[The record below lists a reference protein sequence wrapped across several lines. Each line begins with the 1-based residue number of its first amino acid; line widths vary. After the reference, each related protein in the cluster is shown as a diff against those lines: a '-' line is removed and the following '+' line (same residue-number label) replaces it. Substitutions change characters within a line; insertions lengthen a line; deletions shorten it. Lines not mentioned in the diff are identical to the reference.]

1 MMMNRTIRRWTARI
15 LLLMLLLF
23 PAAHSGMPG
32 AAAEEE
38 TDSDAEGSRWVEY
51 DYRKLD
57 VGNPSPMEGKFFT
70 LMWGGTTSDQ
80 DAQRLLHGYHLVK
93 WDAQLGKI
101 RFDRSVVSGG
111 VTMDDAEGNRTYI
124 LRLQEDLKYSDGKNI
139 TAKDYA
145 FGLLIQMLPAVQETG
160 GQPIDAS
167 WLLGAEEYLRGEA
180 NCLKGLRLLGNHQ
193 ISITVRAE
201 ALPWYFELSRLNICP
216 YPISEIAPGHTISD
230 AGEGVFLNSPITPEE
245 LQDHVLDEEHGYLRH
260 PGTVS
265 GAYKLESFDGQKA
278 VFSRNRFYKG
288 GEDGRKPL
296 LETLSLTQADPSK
309 MIQQLGDGTFGLLN
323 KVTRAEMLQAGMDL
337 TRQPERQ
344 YAMSNYPRSGLSLL
358 WFNEN
363 SQKAQELAVRKAVAL
378 SLDRD
383 AFVREYVGP
392 YGMKVDGYYG
402 IGQWM
407 YQALNGNGT
416 YDPPMSA
423 RPTEAERRARDQA
436 VLTLKTLNLDGL
448 TRYTL
453 NTDMANTVLNEAGWT
468 LDMGGGSYVPG
479 EGDIRYKIVND
490 RLLRLRLILA
500 VPDNPELVRAMEKT
514 FVPALAEAGIELMI
528 RTADMKSIQD
538 YYSGLGEGIDM
549 VFLGENFS
557 DVFDPEVF
565 RTEGD
570 SEIART
576 DRELYEMSLEMLR
589 TEPGDAVEFLS
600 RWVRLQERI
609 SETLPLIPLYSNMYF
624 DFYTCELHDYEVAR
638 KTSWADAV
646 LTSYMSLPNT
656 NVSE

>member
-1 MMMNRTIRRWTARI
+1 MMNRTIRRWTARI

-436 VLTLKTLNLDGL
+436 ILTLKTLNLDGL

-490 RLLRLRLILA
+490 RLLRLRLVLA

-528 RTADMKSIQD
+528 RTADMESIQD

-557 DVFDPEVF
+557 GIFDPEVF

-576 DRELYEMSLEMLR
+576 DKELYEMSLEMLR

>member
-1 MMMNRTIRRWTARI
+1 MMNRTIRRWTARI

-490 RLLRLRLILA
+490 RLLRLRLVLA

-528 RTADMKSIQD
+528 RTADMESIQD

-557 DVFDPEVF
+557 GIFDPEVF

-576 DRELYEMSLEMLR
+576 DKELYEMSLEMLR

>member
-1 MMMNRTIRRWTARI
+1 MMNRTIRRWTARI

-436 VLTLKTLNLDGL
+436 ILTLKTLNLDGL

-490 RLLRLRLILA
+490 RLLRLRLVLA

-576 DRELYEMSLEMLR
+576 DKELYEMSLEMLR

>member
-1 MMMNRTIRRWTARI
+1 MMNRTIRRWTARI

-38 TDSDAEGSRWVEY
+38 TNSDAEGSRWVEY

-57 VGNPSPMEGKFFT
+57 VGNPNPMEGKFFT

-93 WDAQLGKI
+93 WDPQLGKI

-265 GAYKLESFDGQKA
+265 GAYKLESIDGQKA

-407 YQALNGNGT
+407 YQALNGNGS

-423 RPTEAERRARDQA
+423 RSTEAERRARDQA

-490 RLLRLRLILA
+490 RLLRLRLVLA

-528 RTADMKSIQD
+528 RTADMKSIED

-570 SEIART
+570 SEIARM
-576 DRELYEMSLEMLR
+576 DKELYEMSLEMLR

-609 SETLPLIPLYSNMYF
+609 TETLPLIPLYSNMYF

>member
-1 MMMNRTIRRWTARI
+1 MMNRTIRRWTARI
-15 LLLMLLLF
+15 LLLMLLF
-23 PAAHSGMPG
+23 SVVSNAGIPG
-32 AAAEEE
+32 ACAEE
-38 TDSDAEGSRWVEY
+38 TDPSAEKNGWVEY

-490 RLLRLRLILA
+490 RLLRLRLVLA

-589 TEPGDAVEFLS
+589 TEPGDAVEFLT

>member
-1 MMMNRTIRRWTARI
+1 MMNRTIRRWTARI

-436 VLTLKTLNLDGL
+436 ILTLKTLNLDGL
-448 TRYTL
+448 TRYSL
-453 NTDMANTVLNEAGWT
+453 NTEAANAVLDEAGWT

-490 RLLRLRLILA
+490 RLLRLRLVLA

-576 DRELYEMSLEMLR
+576 DKELYEMSLEMLR

>member
-1 MMMNRTIRRWTARI
+1 MMNRTIRRWTARI

-278 VFSRNRFYKG
+278 IFSRNRFYKG

-490 RLLRLRLILA
+490 RLLRLRLVLA

>member
-1 MMMNRTIRRWTARI
+1 MMNRTIRRWTARI

-230 AGEGVFLNSPITPEE
+230 AG
-245 LQDHVLDEEHGYLRH
+245 
-260 PGTVS
+260 
-265 GAYKLESFDGQKA
+265 
-278 VFSRNRFYKG
+278 
-288 GEDGRKPL
+288 
-296 LETLSLTQADPSK
+296 
-309 MIQQLGDGTFGLLN
+309 
-323 KVTRAEMLQAGMDL
+323 
-337 TRQPERQ
+337 
-344 YAMSNYPRSGLSLL
+344 
-358 WFNEN
+358 
-363 SQKAQELAVRKAVAL
+363 
-378 SLDRD
+378 
-383 AFVREYVGP
+383 
-392 YGMKVDGYYG
+392 
-402 IGQWM
+402 
-407 YQALNGNGT
+407 
-416 YDPPMSA
+416 
-423 RPTEAERRARDQA
+423 
-436 VLTLKTLNLDGL
+436 
-448 TRYTL
+448 
-453 NTDMANTVLNEAGWT
+453 
-468 LDMGGGSYVPG
+468 
-479 EGDIRYKIVND
+479 
-490 RLLRLRLILA
+490 
-500 VPDNPELVRAMEKT
+500 
-514 FVPALAEAGIELMI
+514 
-528 RTADMKSIQD
+528 
-538 YYSGLGEGIDM
+538 
-549 VFLGENFS
+549 
-557 DVFDPEVF
+557 
-565 RTEGD
+565 
-570 SEIART
+570 
-576 DRELYEMSLEMLR
+576 
-589 TEPGDAVEFLS
+589 
-600 RWVRLQERI
+600 
-609 SETLPLIPLYSNMYF
+609 
-624 DFYTCELHDYEVAR
+624 
-638 KTSWADAV
+638 
-646 LTSYMSLPNT
+646 
-656 NVSE
+656 

>member
-1 MMMNRTIRRWTARI
+1 MMNRTIRRWTARI

-490 RLLRLRLILA
+490 RLLRLRLVLA

-528 RTADMKSIQD
+528 RTADMESIQD

-557 DVFDPEVF
+557 GIFDPEVF

>member
-1 MMMNRTIRRWTARI
+1 MMNRTIRRWTARI

-363 SQKAQELAVRKAVAL
+363 SQKAQELAVRKAIAL

-490 RLLRLRLILA
+490 RLLRLRLVLA

-557 DVFDPEVF
+557 DIFDPEVF

>member
-1 MMMNRTIRRWTARI
+1 MMNRTIRRWTARI

-278 VFSRNRFYKG
+278 IFSRNRFYKG

-363 SQKAQELAVRKAVAL
+363 SQKAVAL

-468 LDMGGGSYVPG
+468 LDMSGGSYVPG

-490 RLLRLRLILA
+490 RLLRLRLVLA

>member
-1 MMMNRTIRRWTARI
+1 MMNRTIRRWTARI

-57 VGNPSPMEGKFFT
+57 VGNPNPMEGKFFT

-260 PGTVS
+260 PGIVS

-296 LETLSLTQADPSK
+296 LETLSLTHADPSK

-490 RLLRLRLILA
+490 RLLRLRLVLA

-576 DRELYEMSLEMLR
+576 DNELYEMSLEMLR

>member
-1 MMMNRTIRRWTARI
+1 MMNRTIRRWTARI

-23 PAAHSGMPG
+23 P
-32 AAAEEE
+32 EEE

-423 RPTEAERRARDQA
+423 RPTEAERRVRDQA
-436 VLTLKTLNLDGL
+436 ILTLKTLNLDGL
-448 TRYTL
+448 TRYSL
-453 NTDMANTVLNEAGWT
+453 NTEAANAVLDEAGWT

-490 RLLRLRLILA
+490 RLLRLRLVLA

-576 DRELYEMSLEMLR
+576 DKELYEMSLEMLR

-609 SETLPLIPLYSNMYF
+609 SETLPMIPLYSNMYF

>member
-1 MMMNRTIRRWTARI
+1 MMNRTIRRWTARI

-436 VLTLKTLNLDGL
+436 ILTLKTLNLDGL

-490 RLLRLRLILA
+490 RLLRLRLVLA

-528 RTADMKSIQD
+528 RTADMESIQD

-557 DVFDPEVF
+557 GIFDPEVF

>member
-1 MMMNRTIRRWTARI
+1 MMNRTIRRWTARI

-490 RLLRLRLILA
+490 RLLRLRLVLA

>member
-1 MMMNRTIRRWTARI
+1 MMNRTIRRWTARI

-436 VLTLKTLNLDGL
+436 ILTLKTLNLDGL

-490 RLLRLRLILA
+490 RLLRLRLVLA

-528 RTADMKSIQD
+528 RTADMESIQD

-557 DVFDPEVF
+557 GIFDPEVF

-576 DRELYEMSLEMLR
+576 DKELYEMSLEMLR

-656 NVSE
+656 TVSE

>member
-1 MMMNRTIRRWTARI
+1 MMNRTIRRWTARI

-490 RLLRLRLILA
+490 RLLRLRLVLA

-538 YYSGLGEGIDM
+538 YYNGLGEGIDM

>member
-1 MMMNRTIRRWTARI
+1 MMNRTIRRWTARI

-436 VLTLKTLNLDGL
+436 ILTLKTLNLDGL

-490 RLLRLRLILA
+490 RLLRLRLVLA

-528 RTADMKSIQD
+528 RTADMESIQD

-557 DVFDPEVF
+557 GIFDPEVF

-576 DRELYEMSLEMLR
+576 DKELYEMSLEMLR

-656 NVSE
+656 SVSE